1 MSVMREEIMEN
12 IFQMLIRENVE
23 EALKEDKVFL
33 EKARIRRDLSQKQF
47 EMYLSDNKK
56 NVVERLLHIL
66 GEKEA
71 AYETCAY
78 KTGFRDCILILRAL
92 QILG

>member
-47 EMYLSDNKK
+47 EMYLSDDKK

>member
-47 EMYLSDNKK
+47 EMYLSDDKK
-56 NVVERLLHIL
+56 
-66 GEKEA
+66 
-71 AYETCAY
+71 
-78 KTGFRDCILILRAL
+78 DCCIF
-92 QILG
+92 

>member
-47 EMYLSDNKK
+47 EMYLSDDKK
-56 NVVERLLHIL
+56 DVIERLLHIL
-66 GEKEA
+66 GDKEA

>member
-47 EMYLSDNKK
+47 EMYLLDDKK

-71 AYETCAY
+71 TYETCAY